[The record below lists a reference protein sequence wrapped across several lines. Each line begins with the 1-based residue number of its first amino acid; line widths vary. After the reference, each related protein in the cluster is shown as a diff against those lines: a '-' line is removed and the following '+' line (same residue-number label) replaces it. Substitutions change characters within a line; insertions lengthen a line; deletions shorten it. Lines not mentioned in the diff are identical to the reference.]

1 MKRTVATLLLVLAVS
16 AAGSGSGQSA
26 QETEPVTDLPRL
38 GAEIADTVRED
49 FWDPEAAE
57 RWAQRNTGYAD
68 GLEDTPEDR
77 AVFVRETR
85 RRLAELETSHTA
97 YYTRDDRAWWD
108 LRSIFGGM
116 VEPPGGEEEDGE
128 RASKRPVEIESVGL
142 SARSLDAAGGKE
154 SWFAERVFAGGPA
167 AAAGVLRGDRLVAV
181 DGQPFHPLG
190 SFRGRAGEPLDLE
203 IERRP
208 GERLHVRVTP
218 ERLRPVDEWL
228 RDHRQGT
235 RVVDAHGRSVA
246 YAPVW
251 TCVGGVME
259 ALDEALQTELKD
271 ADALV
276 VDLRAGWGGCNPEML
291 HLFNPTAPTL
301 TRITRDGERFVWTP
315 SWKKPLVL
323 LIDGGSRSGK
333 EVVARAVQ
341 RHGLGVLVGE
351 RTAGAAVGGRPYFL
365 SDGSLLYLAVQDFL
379 SDGERLESIGVTPD
393 VEVAAPLPWA
403 AGADPQ
409 LDRALEVAAELASES
424 AADSPSDPASEP
436 VGEPASAAPR
446 P

>member
-1 MKRTVATLLLVLAVS
+1 MKRTVATLLLALAVS
-16 AAGSGSGQSA
+16 AAGPSSGLSDQD
-26 QETEPVTDLPRL
+26 TDLDTDLPRL
-38 GAEIADTVRED
+38 GAEIVDTVRED
-49 FWDPEAAE
+49 FWDPKAAE

-68 GLEDTPEDR
+68 DLEDTPEDR
-77 AVFVRETR
+77 AMFVRKTR
-85 RRLAELETSHTA
+85 ERLAELETSHTA
-97 YYTRDDRAWWD
+97 YYTREDRPWWD
-108 LRSIFGGM
+108 LKSIFG
-116 VEPPGGEEEDGE
+116 
-128 RASKRPVEIESVGL
+128 ESVQLESAGL
-142 SARSLDAAGGKE
+142 SARELEVEGAR
-154 SWFAERVFAGGPA
+154 SWFVERVFAGSPA
-167 AAAGVLRGDRLVAV
+167 AAAGVLRGDRLVTV
-181 DGQPFHPLG
+181 EGEPFHPLD
-190 SFRGRAGEPLDLE
+190 SFRDRAGEELEIE

-208 GERLHVRVTP
+208 GERLRVGVTP
-218 ERLRPVDEWL
+218 ELLQPLEEWL
-228 RDHRQGT
+228 RDHREGR
-235 RVVDAHGRSVA
+235 RVVEVSGQSVA

-379 SDGERLESIGVTPD
+379 SDGERLEAIGVTPD

>member
-16 AAGSGSGQSA
+16 AAGPSSGLSDQD
-26 QETEPVTDLPRL
+26 TDLDTDLPRL
-38 GAEIADTVRED
+38 GAEIVDTVRED

-57 RWAQRNTGYAD
+57 RWARRNTGYAD
-68 GLEDTPEDR
+68 DLEDTPEDR

-97 YYTRDDRAWWD
+97 YYARDDRAWWD
-108 LRSIFGGM
+108 LLSIFQGT
-116 VEPPGGEEEDGE
+116 VEFPDG
-128 RASKRPVEIESVGL
+128 RKVPIEIESIGL
-142 SARSLDAAGGKE
+142 AARQTPEQPAERVEAPMGAG
-154 SWFAERVFAGGPA
+154 WFAERVFAGGPA

-190 SFRGRAGEPLDLE
+190 SFRGRADEELELE

-228 RDHRQGT
+228 RDHREGT
-235 RVVDAHGRSVA
+235 RVIEAHGRSVA

-276 VDLRAGWGGCNPEML
+276 VDLRSGWGGCNPEML

-301 TRITRDGERFVWTP
+301 TRITRDGERLVWTP

-341 RHGLGVLVGE
+341 RHRLGVLVGE

-379 SDGERLESIGVTPD
+379 SDGERLEAIGVTPD

-424 AADSPSDPASEP
+424 AADSPSDPVSEP

>member
-1 MKRTVATLLLVLAVS
+1 VKRTVATLLLALAVS
-16 AAGSGSGQSA
+16 AAGPSSGLSA
-26 QETEPVTDLPRL
+26 QDSDFDTDPSRL
-38 GAEIADTVRED
+38 GAEIVDLVRED

-57 RWAQRNTGYAD
+57 RWAERNTGYAD

-85 RRLAELETSHTA
+85 ERLAELETSHTA

-108 LRSIFGGM
+108 LRSIFRGT
-116 VEPPGGEEEDGE
+116 VELPDGRE
-128 RASKRPVEIESVGL
+128 VPIEIESVGL
-142 SARSLDAAGGKE
+142 AAHSLDAGGKK

-167 AAAGVLRGDRLVAV
+167 AAAGVVRGDRLVAV
-181 DGQPFHPLG
+181 DGLPFHPLG
-190 SFRGRAGEPLDLE
+190 SFRGRAGEPLELE
-203 IERRP
+203 VERRP
-208 GERLHVRVTP
+208 GERLRVRVTP

-228 RDHRQGT
+228 RDHTEGRWIVEVG
-235 RVVDAHGRSVA
+235 GRSVA

-301 TRITRDGERFVWTP
+301 TRITRDGERLVWTP

-379 SDGERLESIGVTPD
+379 SDGERLEAIGVTPD
-393 VEVAAPLPWA
+393 VEVEAPLPWA

-409 LDRALEVAAELASES
+409 LDRALELAAELAARE
-424 AADSPSDPASEP
+424 ATQAPSP
-436 VGEPASAAPR
+436 
-446 P
+446 